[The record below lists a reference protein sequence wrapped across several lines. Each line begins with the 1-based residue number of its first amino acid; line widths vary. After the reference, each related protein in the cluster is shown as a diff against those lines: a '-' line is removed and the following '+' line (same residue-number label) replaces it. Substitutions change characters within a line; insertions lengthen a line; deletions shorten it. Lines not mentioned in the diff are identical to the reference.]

1 MKLDAPAED
10 AYLRL
15 LGEVIDLARIST
27 LDELQLT
34 RSYLRAIQEAR
45 PSEKKEKAP

>member
-1 MKLDAPAED
+1 MKLDSPDED

-27 LDELQLT
+27 LEELHLA

-45 PSEKKEKAP
+45 SSEEKEKAP